1 MKVLRAILVV
11 CIVLVAGLQ
20 AQAQLFTPY
29 TPAVDYDE
37 YRNLDEA
44 LKEPDKVQRLVLRRK
59 GYKEFPK
66 EIFKFKNLVEL
77 DLRGNNISDIPDS
90 ISTLTK
96 LQYLNV
102 SRNQVVKIS
111 PEIGKLS
118 SLVYLELGQ
127 NAIEILPVEMASLQ
141 NLQYL
146 SLWENELTR
155 LPYTFEKLENLKEI
169 DLRSIVLNTTQR
181 DQIKEALPEKTV
193 IFLSPDCNCK
203 Q

>member
-1 MKVLRAILVV
+1 MKVLRAILLVCVV
-11 CIVLVAGLQ
+11 FAASLQ

-29 TPAVDYDE
+29 DSPAEYDE
-37 YRNLDEA
+37 YRSLDEA

-59 GYKEFPK
+59 GFKEFPK
-66 EIFKFKNLVEL
+66 EIYKFKNLVEL
-77 DLRGNNISDIPDS
+77 DLRGNNITDIPDS
-90 ISTLTK
+90 ISTLIK

-102 SRNQVVKIS
+102 SRNAVVKVS
-111 PEIGKLS
+111 PEIGKLKD
-118 SLVYLELGQ
+118 LIYLELGQ
-127 NAIEILPVEMASLQ
+127 NAIEVLPMEMAGLNS
-141 NLQYL
+141 LQYL

-155 LPYTFEKLENLKEI
+155 LPYTFEKLDNLKEI

-181 DQIKEALPEKTV
+181 DQIKETLPEKTV